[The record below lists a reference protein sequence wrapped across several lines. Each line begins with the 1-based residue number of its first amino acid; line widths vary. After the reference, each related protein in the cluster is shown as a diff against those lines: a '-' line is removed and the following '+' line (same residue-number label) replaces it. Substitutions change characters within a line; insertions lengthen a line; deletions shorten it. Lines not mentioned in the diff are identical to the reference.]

1 MKISD
6 ISVDNKVVEEGG
18 WVSNIPELE
27 GVRLKCR
34 GAQNKDWRR
43 QAQAL
48 VNAIPRKKRIP
59 FLDPEEMDRI
69 NEILIREHGL
79 LDWDGIEDDNGQ
91 PVPFDKKK
99 AAEYLKHAK
108 FRDGALYACTLIADG
123 IADEVETIAG
133 N

>member
-6 ISVDNKVVEEGG
+6 VAVDQKVVEEGG

-27 GVRLKCR
+27 GVSLKCR
-34 GAQNKDWRR
+34 GAGNRDWRR

-48 VNAIPRKKRIP
+48 INAVPRKKRTP

-69 NEILIREHGL
+69 NGILILNHGL
-79 LDWDGIEDDNGQ
+79 LDWDGIEGDDGQ
-91 PVPFDKKK
+91 PVQFDKKK
-99 AAEYLKHAK
+99 AAEYLKHTK
-108 FRDGALYACTLIADG
+108 FRDGALYACSQVAEG
-123 IADEVETIAG
+123 IVDDVEATAG